1 MEQVSQQSIG
11 IVANHL
17 LKFLTVKNFFPDT
30 TLNTKLQVTID
41 NIRLPHLS
49 RHRTFSAT
57 IEVAPESSGDFGY
70 GMIMGIEMMD
80 HLGIDQ
86 SRTDK
91 TITWGP
97 DVTVPMVPMGY
108 WSEGRIHALLAES
121 TPPSTAVPVDDSS
134 QVHEE
139 IYTPLFATS
148 GSDTPSFTEAKY
160 EKLNLIEVVKRDGT
174 ELTSPQQSQL
184 LQVLTSNEAAFQ
196 GRRGEYTGGAVGIIL
211 KPEAKPHR
219 AKPYPIPLKN
229 RDILEGEFRR
239 QCSIGAMQ

>member
-1 MEQVSQQSIG
+1 
-11 IVANHL
+11 
-17 LKFLTVKNFFPDT
+17 
-30 TLNTKLQVTID
+30 
-41 NIRLPHLS
+41 
-49 RHRTFSAT
+49 
-57 IEVAPESSGDFGY
+57 
-70 GMIMGIEMMD
+70 
-80 HLGIDQ
+80 
-86 SRTDK
+86 
-91 TITWGP
+91 
-97 DVTVPMVPMGY
+97 MGY

-239 QCSIGAMQ
+239 QCSIGAMQRLTPEEFEGRVWAFPAFGTEEERKHLTCHRLSQTQLQPCTQRVSAFDDGGNSYICPRIHLRYKPRP